1 MNILNRSKVSLF
13 AIAFIA
19 LIFPHLSFATVETW
33 NSYGEKYGSVFINA
47 SSNHG
52 LLSFPQNNLYKNEIP
67 LLSNAVNTLADEKK
81 LNTRVFIFNIR
92 EAFLSPSPTENFL
105 YLSNECYISEGEDRS
120 EKVSYDNCYIAD
132 ITNANVTHENL
143 VTIILTA
150 QKVKGS
156 NKVNISNLQP
166 FKQEFQDDTKRFSG
180 KRAVVDPKW
189 SPNGKYL
196 LQTVWKDGLASYE
209 VLDVDTNKYI
219 SLPNL
224 DALPAANP
232 QWSANSQYVAYGST
246 DTIIIYD
253 LDKNTSQTI
262 ALSQYAS
269 KDNKIN
275 DLLLSFNPK
284 DTILFFAFD
293 TNYYAGYKSYLWDAA
308 STTVKFYRD
317 DNIIPWLDVDN
328 LTATQIGMEGQF
340 GVENIVANPTKNK
353 VATVLTTEDGLTT
366 IEIFDKKNEISGSE
380 IPVKKTNS
388 SPVKRVTL
396 NKLLLG
402 ISLAELLIIASLV
415 GLLLRRNYKN

>member
-1 MNILNRSKVSLF
+1 M
-13 AIAFIA
+13 
-19 LIFPHLSFATVETW
+19 
-33 NSYGEKYGSVFINA
+33 
-47 SSNHG
+47 
-52 LLSFPQNNLYKNEIP
+52 
-67 LLSNAVNTLADEKK
+67 SNAVNTLADEKK